1 MQQASL
7 CPHASDALRLRLP
20 SFHSTPFIAMI
31 PRTIEV
37 PLQQEQVL
45 EVVCDDLPS
54 NSKELTDIFRQ
65 EGVAL
70 TYYCTLAVS

>member
-1 MQQASL
+1 
-7 CPHASDALRLRLP
+7 
-20 SFHSTPFIAMI
+20 MI
-31 PRTIEV
+31 PKTIEV

-70 TYYCTLAVS
+70 TYYCTLAVSRHAHRSLFKSCLSGLLTMYS